1 MKQNSS
7 VRDVENI
14 LNQLNIYY
22 EREKTF
28 NDLKYKGKLRFD
40 YYLPKYN
47 LCIEFNGAQHYEY
60 IEYFHKDDSQFDEQR
75 IKDYIKHEYC
85 RAHSIHLIELPCS
98 LTNDEIRAELV
109 HFINEHGDETHH
121 LLPEIESFLKLNKS
135 YEVYI
140 NQLYKTYQKMLK
152 QLSIN
157 NRSDYKIFYD
167 YVIDYWD
174 LKDKQIVMVNNN
186 FYERWINENVDKNI
200 KFSNNDKYNLVV
212 QHLNE
217 LEEMG
222 VLNYNMIVFNV
233 IYAHYK
239 DWLNFSNPGSKPL
252 KQIEYT
258 KRMKKLLRDYGYNED
273 AKRTIRNINKQ
284 DFDLNLF
291 DNIYYDESKKSNVV
305 MRPKVNVENQ
315 LDEFYF
321 NLKNKSIE
329 NIKMKYSDQF
339 IKEYINYM
347 FQKEQSELMIIFS
360 DYIVDDVHTLDIDT
374 IIEKL
379 IDYYQE

>member
-1 MKQNSS
+1 MKQNSN

-14 LNQLNIYY
+14 LNQLNLYY
-22 EREKTF
+22 EKEKTF
-28 NDLKYKGKLRFD
+28 DDLKYKGKLRFD

-47 LCIEFNGAQHYEY
+47 LCVEFNGAQHYEY
-60 IEYFHKDDSQFDEQR
+60 VEYFHKDESQLNEQR
-75 IKDYIKHEYC
+75 LKDYIKSEYC
-85 RAHSIHLIELPCS
+85 QAHSIHLIELPCS
-98 LTNDEIRAELV
+98 LTSDEIRAELV
-109 HFINEHGDETHH
+109 QFINNIGDETSQ
-121 LLPEIESFLKLNKS
+121 LLPEIESFLKLNES

-157 NRSDYKIFYD
+157 DRSDYKIFYN

-186 FYERWINENVDKNI
+186 FYERWINEKVDKNI

-329 NIKMKYSDQF
+329 DIKMKYSDQF

>member
-1 MKQNSS
+1 
-7 VRDVENI
+7 
-14 LNQLNIYY
+14 
-22 EREKTF
+22 
-28 NDLKYKGKLRFD
+28 
-40 YYLPKYN
+40 
-47 LCIEFNGAQHYEY
+47 
-60 IEYFHKDDSQFDEQR
+60 
-75 IKDYIKHEYC
+75 
-85 RAHSIHLIELPCS
+85 
-98 LTNDEIRAELV
+98 
-109 HFINEHGDETHH
+109 
-121 LLPEIESFLKLNKS
+121 
-135 YEVYI
+135 
-140 NQLYKTYQKMLK
+140 MLK

-157 NRSDYKIFYD
+157 DRSDYKIFYN

-186 FYERWINENVDKNI
+186 FYERWINEKVDKNI

-329 NIKMKYSDQF
+329 DIKMKYSDQF